1 MINVILLTNYIWRLC
16 AMNRTVKMERPTIMT
31 IAQIKKASLEHKYLG
46 LRFNSG
52 HLMGI
57 NSKCVEKA
65 INRTKKHLNSKTEF
79 QSYIPLNLNEYIN
92 YKHPFVCGLTDEL
105 IT

>member
-1 MINVILLTNYIWRLC
+1 
-16 AMNRTVKMERPTIMT
+16 MT
-31 IAQIKKASLEHKYLG
+31 IAQIKKASIENKYLG

-65 INRTKKHLNSKTEF
+65 INRTKKHLNTKTEF
-79 QSYIPLNLNEYIN
+79 QSFKALNLNEYIN
-92 YKHPFVCGLTDEL
+92 CKHPFL
-105 IT
+105 